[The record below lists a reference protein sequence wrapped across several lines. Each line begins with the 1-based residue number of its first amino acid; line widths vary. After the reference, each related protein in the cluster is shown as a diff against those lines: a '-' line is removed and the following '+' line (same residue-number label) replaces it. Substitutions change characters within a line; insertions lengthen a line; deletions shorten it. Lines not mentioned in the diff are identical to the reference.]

1 MTIIWQPV
9 TNSTT
14 QISGPSEVVG
24 ASAPGSSKGRK
35 RKGKSREKADA
46 VLSSPP
52 TRLVWIKVHPS
63 VFHEVYIELRDATSF
78 TLEKVKKSA
87 QDGEP
92 EVIVEMAD
100 LRKRLNVFEIMGPKS
115 SQVIKGALKP
125 VLEDK
130 REEFK
135 KVAVILYCQT
145 LLTDDHHQVLECTG

>member
-1 MTIIWQPV
+1 M
-9 TNSTT
+9 
-14 QISGPSEVVG
+14 
-24 ASAPGSSKGRK
+24 
-35 RKGKSREKADA
+35 
-46 VLSSPP
+46 
-52 TRLVWIKVHPS
+52 HPS

-115 SQVIKGALKP
+115 SQVIKGALKH

-130 REEFK
+130 REEFR